1 MKKIGYKNNTLYFW
15 WREKNQEALMCF
27 FLCLEERKKVS
38 EIIQVER
45 KNPEN
50 SSPDLMGAWG
60 NL

>member
-1 MKKIGYKNNTLYFW
+1 
-15 WREKNQEALMCF
+15 MCF